1 MKVKD
6 VSVLFDNLCG
16 FDYRVIADLY
26 DEDGFYIGQINKNYV
41 NGELF
46 VSDEVRAV
54 WRNGIKF
61 SRMCTLQDTVMFT
74 LVVLKGE
81 EKWPSA
87 KIAAR
92 RSTIRRSSVPNA
104 GLLRRVL
111 SQNPIL
117 AISVGAFWDSSS
129 R

>member
-46 VSDEVRAV
+46 VSDEVRV
-54 WRNGIKF
+54 FWKNKVKF
-61 SRMCTLQDTVMFT
+61 YRMYTLQDMVMFT
-74 LVVLKGE
+74 FMVLKGE
-81 EKWPSA
+81 ENE
-87 KIAAR
+87 I
-92 RSTIRRSSVPNA
+92 
-104 GLLRRVL
+104 
-111 SQNPIL
+111 
-117 AISVGAFWDSSS
+117 
-129 R
+129 

>member
-46 VSDEVRAV
+46 VSDEVRV
-54 WRNGIKF
+54 FWKNKVKF
-61 SRMCTLQDTVMFT
+61 YRMYTLQDTVIFT
-74 LVVLKGE
+74 FVVLKGDE
-81 EKWPSA
+81 E
-87 KIAAR
+87 
-92 RSTIRRSSVPNA
+92 
-104 GLLRRVL
+104 
-111 SQNPIL
+111 Q
-117 AISVGAFWDSSS
+117 
-129 R
+129 

>member
-46 VSDEVRAV
+46 VSDEVRV
-54 WRNGIKF
+54 FWKNKVKF
-61 SRMCTLQDTVMFT
+61 YRMCIVQDTVIFT
-74 LVVLKGE
+74 FVVLKGE
-81 EKWPSA
+81 
-87 KIAAR
+87 
-92 RSTIRRSSVPNA
+92 
-104 GLLRRVL
+104 
-111 SQNPIL
+111 
-117 AISVGAFWDSSS
+117 
-129 R
+129 

>member
-46 VSDEVRAV
+46 VSNEVRV
-54 WRNGIKF
+54 FWKNKVKF
-61 SRMCTLQDTVMFT
+61 YRMCTLQDTVIFT
-74 LVVLKGE
+74 FVVLKG
-81 EKWPSA
+81 
-87 KIAAR
+87 
-92 RSTIRRSSVPNA
+92 
-104 GLLRRVL
+104 
-111 SQNPIL
+111 
-117 AISVGAFWDSSS
+117 
-129 R
+129 

>member
-46 VSDEVRAV
+46 VSDEVRV
-54 WRNGIKF
+54 FWKNKVKF
-61 SRMCTLQDTVMFT
+61 YRMYTLHDVVIFT
-74 LVVLKGE
+74 LVILKGE
-81 EKWPSA
+81 ENE
-87 KIAAR
+87 I
-92 RSTIRRSSVPNA
+92 
-104 GLLRRVL
+104 
-111 SQNPIL
+111 
-117 AISVGAFWDSSS
+117 
-129 R
+129 